1 VRRQQ
6 IPFVLVLV
14 AVALLALV
22 MGWQWG
28 FRTRIFPTIV
38 AVAVVVFALAHLV
51 TLVRTPVGVPAG
63 GTPETGQ
70 QAAEVDEEPVS
81 LRSAARFMAWLLA
94 FAVAL
99 WAVGFLWGGV
109 GLTVAYML
117 LDRRESLT
125 VTAAMAAAVGGLI
138 WVLDAVLG
146 VPFPAGA
153 LL

>member
-6 IPFVLVLV
+6 IPFTLVLV
-14 AVALLALV
+14 AVALGAIYQALE
-22 MGWQWG
+22 WG
-28 FRTRIFPTIV
+28 FRTRVFPTIV
-38 AVAVVVFALAHLV
+38 AVAVVLFALGHLV
-51 TLVRTPVGVPAG
+51 TLVRSPTCVPADG
-63 GTPETGQ
+63 SPDAGLQTP
-70 QAAEVDEEPVS
+70 APDDEPVS
-81 LRSAARFMAWLLA
+81 LAKAARFMTWLLA
-94 FAVAL
+94 FAVAV

-109 GLTVAYML
+109 GVTVAYML

-125 VTAAMAAAVGGLI
+125 ATASMAAVLGGLI